1 MVSKYRTFFHLVFSF
16 ITIAVLSSCDRDNP
30 NEDQGGNNGD
40 TVELENFTFKI
51 TNLKA
56 GYVYVDFAPKNSSMT
71 YFFNLVVKDDAKG
84 KSDDEIFASDI
95 ENIEYIASQQGIS
108 SAELLSSELKSG
120 NVKWRFTGL
129 MQSSDY
135 TIYAYGLDADGNRL
149 SSIDRMDLT
158 TPAVEKVDCDFEI
171 VVSNI
176 QTTSFT
182 VTIAPSDDECAY
194 FYDIFPAQYYEEL
207 CGSRPEGIVD
217 FLPSYINGLAAQNQ
231 VDVPYTVS
239 MVSTFG
245 PAVEDF
251 TSSNGLTPATNY
263 FVFAVG
269 IGADGTA
276 TTDPTVIQLTT
287 ASPETNT
294 FTVVQGLTGHSDA
307 SYSVVPAHSESYVAL
322 FERSCYLKDNS
333 GNYLSDDQI
342 IDDILASRG
351 GTIASS
357 VYSGN
362 ATIYECPLVPD
373 EDYCLLV
380 FGYFAG
386 EVTSGLTKAEF
397 HTKAASPDTQ
407 QSFSIMSSSLQTNSF
422 EVSYSPYYENRPFMA
437 NYMPMSD
444 FIRLNGDLSDKAST
458 NAAIRQYNDQ
468 VVEEL
473 YNNWSLK
480 DYADKKEYLH
490 RRLNTAYVS
499 YKIEDLKASSDYL
512 CYAIGMT
519 ADGTYTTDASV
530 LKVTTKTVYN
540 TPQISEILP
549 SFSGSW
555 LTLWFYINQ
564 DAPAKLYGC
573 SSLVNDRSMYD
584 LSDDEIKDYFYE
596 GYDWD
601 KGTQSPKRMWSTSE
615 YFQSSV
621 GNVQSGDVVYS
632 AGILVGEDKDTYT
645 VFRDAYEVK

>member
-1 MVSKYRTFFHLVFSF
+1 MFSGSRFLGLHYFDIIVVLVEQVVIV
-16 ITIAVLSSCDRDNP
+16 ITLCANLIVLDAC
-30 NEDQGGNNGD
+30 
-40 TVELENFTFKI
+40 
-51 TNLKA
+51 
-56 GYVYVDFAPKNSSMT
+56 NSDLNT
-71 YFFNLVVKDDAKG
+71 LLQEERERVLGVL
-84 KSDDEIFASDI
+84 I
-95 ENIEYIASQQGIS
+95 ENELDSSLIAFLHFQ
-108 SAELLSSELKSG
+108 LSK
-120 NVKWRFTGL
+120 VK
-129 MQSSDY
+129 QVCE
-135 TIYAYGLDADGNRL
+135 
-149 SSIDRMDLT
+149 T
-158 TPAVEKVDCDFEI
+158 TPCIEETDFLRNGTTCTFREI
-171 VVSNI
+171 GVYDGFRIYIGIDIGGGSI
-176 QTTSFT
+176 TSFL
-182 VTIAPSDDECAY
+182 ERR
-194 FYDIFPAQYYEEL
+194 L
-207 CGSRPEGIVD
+207 R
-217 FLPSYINGLAAQNQ
+217 
-231 VDVPYTVS
+231 VS
-239 MVSTFG
+239 
-245 PAVEDF
+245 
-251 TSSNGLTPATNY
+251 
-263 FVFAVG
+263 VG

-276 TTDPTVIQLTT
+276 TTDPTVRQLTT

-342 IDDILASRG
+342 IDAILASRG

-386 EVTSGLTKAEF
+386 GVTSGLTKAEF

-530 LKVTTKTVYN
+530 LKVSTKTVYN

-549 SFSGSW
+549 YFSGSW

-584 LSDDEIKDYFYE
+584 LSDDEIRNYFYE

-601 KGTQSPKRMWSTSE
+601 KGTQSPKRMWAASE
-615 YFQSSV
+615 YFQSSA